1 MTIKYGVRHYKEVGA
16 FLAFKD
22 KLFESLKDI
31 EYFIY

>member
-22 KLFESLKDI
+22 KLFLGFFD
-31 EYFIY
+31 